1 MDDSSAS
8 APWHRRSKPLGK
20 VRRRVQDLRISSPSC
35 YDFIAS
41 RTALDL
47 SHNESARLAVDS
59 LLSRGLEGYH
69 EVLNTEGEVDF
80 LSQLEKIYILENGRD
95 GNTGSDPGASDESD
109 TEFDRVSAGS
119 QSVTQCTAVST
130 DSDPFLESLDLSS
143 QKDVKQTDPALEK
156 PDVEVYFQSDNRAAS
171 MKDLVREFLRKAGM
185 ALAIVM
191 DSFSDVE
198 LLCDLLEA
206 SRKRSVSVYLL
217 LDHLHLNLFIS
228 MWQELKLNSKYFPG
242 RAVTPFHQEFLR
254 LHSSSKP
261 IPGFDTFIPVP
272 HSLPL
277 YTTLDAAQSTYN
289 DPRSLQSV
297 SVGEH
302 PTGAGFTQLGPQTHV
317 EFLEKNP
324 PQIQSH
330 SNPLSQPHVSN
341 VQSHHFLT
349 ATAEK
354 NARAQE
360 SNPLHTA
367 SPTHNQHRLLS
378 YQSTFRTN
386 LEPHYVGTEGLFFH
400 QRNRN
405 RLTENPG
412 IGAGLDTQ
420 RQQWNYFLNFK
431 PKADFLSD
439 NPKVLPPFTLQ
450 QKQAKTDPWLPLTHP
465 TGHTSILQTKVSS
478 LGTRRQ
484 DHPQR
489 PHQPTL
495 QLHQTTE
502 APGSKSAS
510 LAMGAH
516 LQPQLQ
522 SDSKLFLPGTGA
534 TQHLLAHTSQQS
546 RPPPRLNWMSQ
557 SRTERPRPV
566 ARHSSFSSTYGTGQP
581 TDGQVGWRP
590 FHSSMNTSKR
600 KNSVLPGVLALS
612 SSCRHVCP
620 RLYQCQGLKGSMLH
634 SCCRDDIF
642 DPFPPVIKS
651 SRQGHFIHVQ
661 LHGYT
666 HVGAEHHYPGKF
678 SYVEQTH
685 LWFTQFGV
693 IRRQSHG
700 DSVSRLQK
708 HRIIKLG
715 SYKLMFAGTA
725 KGIVLKEASRESLL
739 GANQVF
745 WVSLGLKIALAVQ
758 ISLCQFAKNS
768 FFTMIRS
775 SETDKDFLTLRDGSQ
790 TSLSSVSSASS
801 SPSSSSS
808 SSSSPTP
815 VPGCFTVTVNA
826 PPCVSPPS
834 PALSPS
840 VLPASRKGSDPVSKR
855 RWTSANHS
863 LTF

>member
-8 APWHRRSKPLGK
+8 APCYWRTKPLGK

-80 LSQLEKIYILENGRD
+80 LSQLEKLYILENGRD
-95 GNTGSDPGASDESD
+95 GKTADPGASDESD
-109 TEFDRVSAGS
+109 TEFDSLSTGS

-130 DSDPFLESLDLSS
+130 DSNPILASLDLSS
-143 QKDVKQTDPALEK
+143 QKDVKQTDPALDR
-156 PDVEVYFQSDNRAAS
+156 PDVEVYFQSDNSAAS

-206 SRKRSVSVYLL
+206 SRKRNLSVYLL

-228 MWQELKLNSKYFPG
+228 MWQELKLNIKYFPKLSVHSVDGQTYCAKTGRKLTGQIAESFIISDWTEVLTGSYSFSWLSWQTHRSLAVLLKG

-254 LHSSSKP
+254 LHSSAKP
-261 IPGFDTFIPVP
+261 IPGFDTFITVP
-272 HSLPL
+272 RALPL
-277 YTTLDAAQSTYN
+277 YTTLHAAQSTHN
-289 DPRSLQSV
+289 DPSKSKPSQITKCPRAQKEDGQDTQTKAKIPVLSKSHAELECSKSKTQLLLRAGAGTQMQEKSLIQPGSLQSV

-302 PTGAGFTQLGPQTHV
+302 AIGAGFTKLGPQTHV

-324 PQIQSH
+324 PQSQSH

-341 VQSHHFLT
+341 IQSHHFIT

-360 SNPLHTA
+360 SNPLYTA
-367 SPTHNQHRLLS
+367 SPTHDQHRILS

-386 LEPHYVGTEGLFFH
+386 LEQHYVGTEGLFFH

-405 RLTENPG
+405 RLTEHPG
-412 IGAGLDTQ
+412 IGADLDKQ
-420 RQQWNYFLNFK
+420 RRQWNYSLNFK

-439 NPKVLPPFTLQ
+439 NPKVLPHFTLQ
-450 QKQAKTDPWLPLTHP
+450 QKQAKTDLWLPLTHP
-465 TGHTSILQTKVSS
+465 TGHTYILQTKVSS

-484 DHPQR
+484 DHHPR
-489 PHQPTL
+489 PHQPSL

-510 LAMGAH
+510 SAMGAH
-516 LQPQLQ
+516 LQAQLQ

-534 TQHLLAHTSQQS
+534 TQHLHAHTSHQS
-546 RPPPRLNWMSQ
+546 RPSPRLNWMSQ

-590 FHSSMNTSKR
+590 FHSSMNTSVR
-600 KNSVLPGVLALS
+600 RSQSMAH
-612 SSCRHVCP
+612 R
-620 RLYQCQGLKGSMLH
+620 QIAGLHPNITK
-634 SCCRDDIF
+634 
-642 DPFPPVIKS
+642 P
-651 SRQGHFIHVQ
+651 
-661 LHGYT
+661 
-666 HVGAEHHYPGKF
+666 
-678 SYVEQTH
+678 
-685 LWFTQFGV
+685 
-693 IRRQSHG
+693 
-700 DSVSRLQK
+700 
-708 HRIIKLG
+708 
-715 SYKLMFAGTA
+715 
-725 KGIVLKEASRESLL
+725 
-739 GANQVF
+739 
-745 WVSLGLKIALAVQ
+745 
-758 ISLCQFAKNS
+758 
-768 FFTMIRS
+768 
-775 SETDKDFLTLRDGSQ
+775 
-790 TSLSSVSSASS
+790 
-801 SPSSSSS
+801 
-808 SSSSPTP
+808 
-815 VPGCFTVTVNA
+815 
-826 PPCVSPPS
+826 
-834 PALSPS
+834 
-840 VLPASRKGSDPVSKR
+840 
-855 RWTSANHS
+855 
-863 LTF
+863 

>member
-95 GNTGSDPGASDESD
+95 GNTADPGASDESD

-228 MWQELKLNSKYFPG
+228 MWQELKLNSKYFPKLSVHSVDDRPTVPRQQELLVDAESFIISDWTEVLTGSYSFSWLSWQTHRSLAVLLKG

-289 DPRSLQSV
+289 DPSKSKPSQKTTCPKAQKEDGQDTQTKAKIPVLSNSPSAELECSKSKTQLLLRAGAGTQMHEKSPQLCLKSLIQPGSLQSV

-590 FHSSMNTSKR
+590 FHSSMNTSVR
-600 KNSVLPGVLALS
+600 RS
-612 SSCRHVCP
+612 
-620 RLYQCQGLKGSMLH
+620 QSMAH
-634 SCCRDDIF
+634 
-642 DPFPPVIKS
+642 
-651 SRQGHFIHVQ
+651 RQ
-661 LHGYT
+661 
-666 HVGAEHHYPGKF
+666 
-678 SYVEQTH
+678 VEW
-685 LWFTQFGV
+685 L
-693 IRRQSHG
+693 
-700 DSVSRLQK
+700 
-708 HRIIKLG
+708 
-715 SYKLMFAGTA
+715 
-725 KGIVLKEASRESLL
+725 
-739 GANQVF
+739 N
-745 WVSLGLKIALAVQ
+745 
-758 ISLCQFAKNS
+758 
-768 FFTMIRS
+768 
-775 SETDKDFLTLRDGSQ
+775 
-790 TSLSSVSSASS
+790 
-801 SPSSSSS
+801 
-808 SSSSPTP
+808 
-815 VPGCFTVTVNA
+815 
-826 PPCVSPPS
+826 
-834 PALSPS
+834 
-840 VLPASRKGSDPVSKR
+840 
-855 RWTSANHS
+855 
-863 LTF
+863 